1 MDVEETRKFIGADSL
16 AFLPLPSLLSS
27 FGEAAP
33 SFCDACFSGNYPV
46 PWDHVEEGESDGEL
60 FPTTRQSRVLTG
72 GPLLDED
79 RLEVAGAE
87 AGEGAAAEAGMSAV
101 AAQGD

>member
-27 FGEAAP
+27 FGDAAP

-60 FPTTRQSRVLTG
+60 FTRQSRVLTG
-72 GPLLDED
+72 GRLLDED
-79 RLEVAGAE
+79 RLEVNAAE
-87 AGEGAAAEAGMSAV
+87 AAAAAAEGGATPV
-101 AAQGD
+101 AAQAE